1 VTAVDLDPVLLA
13 MGEACF
19 GTAGGRLAWIE
30 ADLTREDW
38 PAALPETPADAA
50 VSTTAIH
57 WLPPG
62 RIVTLY
68 RTLARVIRPGGLL
81 LNGDTM
87 HFPAQAE
94 HFRKV
99 AAAITDRRRAAHR
112 AQSGAE
118 DWEAYWTALRAVP
131 ALGPLFAER
140 DRRFAWR
147 PAEREAAIG
156 SVTPRRAHLETVVP
170 TTLDLHRGAL
180 LDAGFREVDV
190 LWQTFD
196 TRVLMAVR

>member
-1 VTAVDLDPVLLA
+1 
-13 MGEACF
+13 
-19 GTAGGRLAWIE
+19 
-30 ADLTREDW
+30 
-38 PAALPETPADAA
+38 

-62 RIVTLY
+62 RIVGLY
-68 RTLARVIRPGGLL
+68 RALAGIIRPGGVL
-81 LNGDTM
+81 LNGDTL

-94 HFRKV
+94 HFRTV

-112 AQSGAE
+112 AQPGAQ
-118 DWEAYWTALRAVP
+118 DWDAYWMALRAEP
-131 ALGPLFAER
+131 ALAPLFVER

-156 SVTPRRAHLETVVP
+156 STTPRRPHLEAVVP

-190 LWQTFD
+190 LWQAFD
-196 TRVLMAVR
+196 NRVLMAVR